1 MVGVGI
7 WAEYELDQDI
17 LQSFKSARNATE
29 IMGDLRNTVGHQWPG
44 RSSVG
49 GVTSQYSV
57 GGGTSQYS
65 VGGVTSQYSVGGG
78 TSRYSRMYI
87 WFCKSGRV
95 ICPPS

>member
-17 LQSFKSARNATE
+17 LQSFSSAKNATD

-49 GVTSQYSV
+49 GVTNGAPSSTVGCTFGSV
-57 GGGTSQYS
+57 NMHTC
-65 VGGVTSQYSVGGG
+65 V
-78 TSRYSRMYI
+78 
-87 WFCKSGRV
+87 CNL
-95 ICPPS
+95 PSILIST